1 MPATY
6 NGHPETLVGLVH
18 ADSPNWIEVIAA
30 FTGAPAA
37 VWATVASHEV
47 FTVTGVCRVR
57 MGVGV
62 EDDVDSAAHGATV
75 SFGYA
80 GSTAAYIAATDEEA
94 MDAGEFWYDVT
105 PTTLEDPY
113 TTVVFDRVIN
123 GLDIGYEI
131 FGEALTTGS
140 LRFYC
145 VWEPLT
151 AGASV
156 VAGPGTGL

>member
-37 VWATVASHEV
+37 IWATVATHEV
-47 FTVTGVCRVR
+47 FTVTGVVRIR

-62 EDDVDSAAHGATV
+62 EADVDSAAHGATV
-75 SFGYA
+75 TFGYA
-80 GSTAAYIAATDEEA
+80 GAPAAYIAATDEEA
-94 MDAGEFWYDVT
+94 LDAGEFWYDAT
-105 PTTLEDPY
+105 PTTLEDVY
-113 TTVVFDRVIN
+113 GNVVMDRVIN

-131 FGEALTTGS
+131 AGEALDAGA

-156 VAGPGTGL
+156 VVGPGTAL